1 MPRILLLFYLCF
13 AIFFSCFVLESGY
26 KFERFFTSKS
36 QLSKNQNKRKWII
49 FELYSSPSSVISV
62 NNGERYSIHKSSSSN
77 VCLNISISGHM
88 SVCRQVKMLA
98 IRASNDVKERR
109 PGRPALFVLDF
120 LKAMP
125 NTNKSTRGV
134 IKTENCGIFS
144 QDILS

>member
-1 MPRILLLFYLCF
+1 M
-13 AIFFSCFVLESGY
+13 
-26 KFERFFTSKS
+26 
-36 QLSKNQNKRKWII
+36 
-49 FELYSSPSSVISV
+49 ISV

-134 IKTENCGIFS
+134 IKTEKCGIFS
-144 QDILS
+144 LHSSGHP